1 MFCCLGG
8 TKDGYLILDT
18 KDGVAENYT
27 ESCLCDLLRRKVVDE
42 IVGLSFGVH
51 KDRLQLIDFLNDVDC
66 SEARVKCHTFAGYC
80 FASLIC
86 PAVNDSYYMLVRI
99 FNERKMVYS
108 GKLGHRVAG
117 SSPEIQF
124 SLSGADQRVLGIDF
138 SYFDP
143 RYQLADRRGATCTC
157 KYSIEAREEN
167 GTVKLGIKSS
177 RKFFPEEGYD
187 I

>member
-1 MFCCLGG
+1 MGG

-27 ESCLCDLLRRKVVDE
+27 EGCLCDLLRRKVVNE

-51 KDRLQLIDFLNDVDC
+51 MNRLQLRDVLNDVDC
-66 SEARVKCHTFAGYC
+66 SDARVKCHTFAGYC
-80 FASLIC
+80 FASLVC
-86 PAVNDSYYMLVRI
+86 PASDGSYYMLVRI

-117 SSPEIQF
+117 LSPEIQF
-124 SLSGADQRVLGIDF
+124 SLSGADQRVLEIDF

-143 RYQLADRRGATCTC
+143 KYQLSDRQGATCTC
-157 KYSIEAREEN
+157 KYLIEAREEN
-167 GTVKLGIKSS
+167 GAVKLGIKSS
-177 RKFFPEEGYD
+177 RKFFPEEGHD

>member
-27 ESCLCDLLRRKVVDE
+27 EGCLCDLLRRKVVNE
-42 IVGLSFGVH
+42 IIGLSFGVH
-51 KDRLQLIDFLNDVDC
+51 KDRLQLRDVLNDVDC
-66 SEARVKCHTFAGYC
+66 SDARVKCHTFAGYC
-80 FASLIC
+80 FASLVC
-86 PAVNDSYYMLVRI
+86 PASDSSYYMLVRI
-99 FNERKMVYS
+99 FNERKMIYS

-117 SSPEIQF
+117 LSPEIQF
-124 SLSGADQRVLGIDF
+124 SLSGADQCVLGIDF

-143 RYQLADRRGATCTC
+143 KYQLADRRGATCTC
-157 KYSIEAREEN
+157 NYLVEAREEN
-167 GTVKLGIKSS
+167 GTIKLGIKSS